1 MKLQNKLI
9 LSFLIFSN
17 IIFCQQ
23 NQDMIVWKVNIL
35 EWKHFQNLPQ
45 DNNISNARSNVNIT
59 SRWKVTNQKL
69 SAIILSE
76 FSKSKSWLRGKE
88 TKDLLKHEQG
98 HFDIIEYYSR
108 LFRKELATY
117 KFESLKNLKDDMSAL
132 HKKYIVLSKEMQEF
146 YDSQTNHSLL
156 KEQQNIWNLKIDKLL
171 QETNNFS
178 NPEVTVDLSYL
189 K

>member
-9 LSFLIFSN
+9 LSFLLFSN

-23 NQDMIVWKVNIL
+23 NQDIIVWKADIL
-35 EWKHFQNLPQ
+35 EWKHFQNLTQ
-45 DNNISNARSNVNIT
+45 DKNISHAKSNINIS
-59 SRWKVTNQKL
+59 SRWKVVNLKL
-69 SAIILSE
+69 SAIILTE
-76 FSKSKSWLRGKE
+76 FSKSKSWLKGKE

-108 LFRKELATY
+108 LFRKELATCR
-117 KFESLKNLKDDMSAL
+117 FESLKNLKDDMSAL
-132 HKKYIVLSKEMQEF
+132 NKKYVVLSKEMQEL
-146 YDSQTNHSLL
+146 YDIETNHSLI
-156 KEQQNIWNLKIDKLL
+156 KEQQNIWDLKIDKLL
-171 QETNNFS
+171 QETNNLS